1 MFPFLF
7 SPGVEFP
14 RIKSRI
20 QRLIRP
26 IEGSNILIDG
36 THTHEKKKKEKTK
49 SYIAIIRQMLTAAA
63 WLCAELRDF
72 TKQLRSFQIDIFP
85 SYIYNGRYCMT
96 PWFDRRG
103 SSAIT
108 VFFFFF
114 PLRCFCCSAVASP
127 KRLDS
132 TVALYNYYTTN
143 SVPSRLLL
151 GQVQIEKEKREKVY
165 SCCHRFKANAYI
177 TSTASYTRPLFFF
190 PARCL
195 SIVATG
201 HQQAT
206 HVRYMFSYPTSFYL
220 FLGYFLRGEEKRQN
234 WLFLYNLA
242 FVDNG
247 PFYRVRFNSGI
258 Y

>member
-72 TKQLRSFQIDIFP
+72 KKQLRSFQIEQIY
-85 SYIYNGRYCMT
+85 SHLIYNGRCCMT

-114 PLRCFCCSAVASP
+114 PLRRFCCSAVASP

-143 SVPSRLLL
+143 SVPGRLLL

-177 TSTASYTRPLFFF
+177 ASTASYTRPLFFF

-206 HVRYMFSYPTSFYL
+206 HVRYYVFLSDL
-220 FLGYFLRGEEKRQN
+220 FLFIFG
-234 WLFLYNLA
+234 LFSEGGRKKTKLVI
-242 FVDNG
+242 FV
-247 PFYRVRFNSGI
+247 
-258 Y
+258 